1 MVRRAVAP
9 NKSLAKGLA
18 VLETLAGSP
27 RPLTAVQLSR
37 QLKYPRPTLYR
48 ILATLLLYDFVTREG
63 DGGYCLSFKVLDLG
77 HQRLE
82 RTDLLGAARPVLK
95 RLEAEFRETVHLAVH
110 QDGRMVYLDK
120 CEGSGPFCTHS
131 RPGSSVPMHCT
142 ALGKAILAYLPAVRA
157 RAILRAR
164 GMPRFTSRTTVS
176 SAAMERELSTIRR
189 LGYALD
195 DVEFEPGVR
204 CVGSPVL
211 DHRGQPVAAISVS
224 APASRMPLSRA
235 RLVGSA
241 LRSAVP
247 QVSQAMGW
255 RPAPRAAVGEPVGR
269 RMAGNGSS
277 PAGRGAAEVRG
288 ARPSTPR

>member
-1 MVRRAVAP
+1 VAP

-18 VLETLAGSP
+18 VLETLASSP
-27 RPLTAVQLSR
+27 RPLTAAQLSQ

-48 ILATLLLYDFVTREG
+48 ILDTLLFHDFVMREG
-63 DGGYCLSFKVLDLG
+63 DGAFYRLSFKVLDLG
-77 HQRLE
+77 HQLLE
-82 RTDLLGAARPVLK
+82 RTDLLGAARPVLQ

-131 RPGSSVPMHCT
+131 RPGSRVPMHCT
-142 ALGKAILAYLPAVRA
+142 ALGKAILAFLPTPRT
-157 RAILRAR
+157 RAILRTH
-164 GMPRFTSRTTVS
+164 GMPRYTARTTVS
-176 SAAMERELSTIRR
+176 GAAMERELSTIRR

-195 DVEFEPGVR
+195 DVEFEPDVR
-204 CVGSPVL
+204 CVGAPIL

-224 APASRMPLSRA
+224 APASRMSLSRA

-241 LRSAVP
+241 LRLAVL

-255 RPAPRAAVGEPVGR
+255 RPGSRAAVSE
-269 RMAGNGSS
+269 S
-277 PAGRGAAEVRG
+277 PARGAAVRAAAAAGGGGAEVRG
-288 ARPSTPR
+288 PRPSTR

>member
-1 MVRRAVAP
+1 MAQS
-9 NKSLAKGLA
+9 KSLAKGLA
-18 VLETLAGSP
+18 VLDVLAASP

-48 ILATLLLYDFVTREG
+48 ILDTLLLHDFVMREG
-63 DGGYCLSFKVLDLG
+63 DGASYRLSFKVLDLG
-77 HQRLE
+77 HQLLE
-82 RTDLLGAARPVLK
+82 RTDLLGASRPVLQ

-131 RPGSSVPMHCT
+131 RPGSRVPMHCT
-142 ALGKAILAYLPAVRA
+142 ALGKAILAFLPATRT
-157 RAILRAR
+157 RAILRTR
-164 GMPRFTSRTTVS
+164 GMPRYTARTIVS

-195 DVEFEPGVR
+195 DVEFEPDVR
-204 CVGSPVL
+204 CVGAPIL

-224 APASRMPLSRA
+224 APASRMSLNRA
-235 RLVGSA
+235 RQVGSA
-241 LRSAVP
+241 LRLAVL

-255 RPAPRAAVGEPVGR
+255 RPGSRAAVSEPLARGA
-269 RMAGNGSS
+269 AGGLAAA
-277 PAGRGAAEVRG
+277 AGRGGVEVRG
-288 ARPSTPR
+288 PRPSTR